1 MSQQPPDPG
10 PALADW
16 AAAALVFGASAA
28 VLVVELVAL
37 RLLAPYLGL
46 TMETST
52 LVIGTAL
59 VAIALG
65 ALYGGRAADS
75 VAPRRT
81 IAPLLALS
89 GAAVAITPFL
99 VRAAGE
105 NAPGLLFLV
114 AGVTIVVPGAL
125 LSAVT
130 PMVIKL
136 MLTTLTETGTVVG
149 RLSGIGT
156 IGAIFGTVVTGFVLI
171 SRVPVTGIMVG
182 LGLLLLI
189 GAVVVEIGVRRRP
202 PVHPL
207 VLILVGALASFVAPG
222 GCDAETKYHCA
233 EVSSDPS
240 RPGGRLLILDGLR
253 HSYVDVDDPTFLE
266 FSYVKALA
274 GIVEGSFEQGEALDA
289 YHVGGGGV
297 TFPRYLAETRPGT
310 RSVVSEI
317 DPGVVDVDTERLGL
331 ETGPALRVRIED
343 GRLGVRR
350 VADSSRDLV
359 VGDAFGG
366 VSVPWHLTTVE
377 YAEELRRVL
386 RPEGVYAVNIIDFH
400 PLGFARAELA
410 TLRRVFDH
418 VALAADAFTLSGN
431 GGGNLVAIASDSPI
445 DKRAIERGFEMQ
457 PLAWDVIDGDRLT
470 EWIGGASVLTD
481 DYAPVDQ
488 LLTPHQGG

>member
-1 MSQQPPDPG
+1 MDPG
-10 PALADW
+10 PALPAW

-59 VAIALG
+59 VAIAIG
-65 ALYGGRAADS
+65 ALYGGRAADR
-75 VAPRRT
+75 VPPRRT

-89 GAAVAITPFL
+89 GAAVAITPFAI
-99 VRAAGE
+99 RAAGE
-105 NAPGLLFLV
+105 HAPGLLFLA
-114 AGVTIVVPGAL
+114 AGLTIVVPGAL

-136 MLTTLTETGTVVG
+136 MLTTLTATGTVVG

-156 IGAIFGTVVTGFVLI
+156 VGAIFGTVVTGFVLI

-189 GAVVVEIGVRRRP
+189 AAIVVEIGVRRRP
-202 PVHPL
+202 PVLPV
-207 VLILVGALASFVAPG
+207 VLILVGALGAVVAPG

-233 EVSSDPS
+233 EVVSHPS
-240 RPGGRLLILDGLR
+240 RPGGRLLVLDGLR
-253 HSYVDVDDPTFLE
+253 HSYVDVGDPKFLE
-266 FSYVKALA
+266 FAYVKALA
-274 GIVEGSFEQGEALDA
+274 GVVDGSFEPKESLDA

-310 RSVVSEI
+310 RSLVSEI
-317 DPGVVDVDTERLGL
+317 DPGVVDLDTERLGL
-331 ETGPALRVRIED
+331 ETGPALRVRVED

-350 VADSSRDLV
+350 VPDSSRDLV

-366 VSVPWHLTTVE
+366 VSVPWHLTTIE
-377 YAEELRRVL
+377 YVDELRRVL

-418 VALAADAFTLSGN
+418 VALSADAFTLSGN

-445 DKRAIERGFEMQ
+445 DKDAIERGFEEQ
-457 PLAWDVIDGDRLT
+457 QLSWDVIDGDRLT
-470 EWIGGASVLTD
+470 EWIDGATVLTD

-488 LLTPHQGG
+488 LLTPHPGG

>member
-1 MSQQPPDPG
+1 MSQQPLDPG
-10 PALADW
+10 PALPEW

-59 VAIALG
+59 VAIAIG
-65 ALYGGRAADS
+65 ALYGGRAADR
-75 VAPRRT
+75 VPPRRM
-81 IAPLLALS
+81 ISPLLALS
-89 GAAVAITPFL
+89 GAAVAITPF
-99 VRAAGE
+99 VIRAAGE
-105 NAPGLLFLV
+105 HAPGLIFLA
-114 AGVTIVVPGAL
+114 AGLTIVVPGAL

-189 GAVVVEIGVRRRP
+189 AAIVVEIGVRRRP
-202 PVHPL
+202 PVLPV
-207 VLILVGALASFVAPG
+207 VLILVGALGAVVAPD

-233 EVSSDPS
+233 EVVSYPS
-240 RPGGRLLILDGLR
+240 RPGGRLLVLDGLR
-253 HSYVDVDDPTFLE
+253 HSYVDVDDPKFLE

-274 GIVEGSFEQGEALDA
+274 GVVDGSFEPEESLDA

-310 RSVVSEI
+310 RSLVSEI
-317 DPGVVDVDTERLGL
+317 DPGVVDLDTERLGL
-331 ETGPALRVRIED
+331 ETGPALRVRVED

-350 VADSSRDLV
+350 VPDSSRDLV

-366 VSVPWHLTTVE
+366 VSVPWHLTTIEYVE
-377 YAEELRRVL
+377 DLRRVL
-386 RPEGVYAVNIIDFH
+386 RPEGVYAVNIIDFQ

-418 VALAADAFTLSGN
+418 VALSADAFTLSGN

-445 DKRAIERGFEMQ
+445 DKSAIERGFEEQ
-457 PLAWDVIDGDRLT
+457 QLAWDVIDGDRLT
-470 EWIGGASVLTD
+470 EWIDGATVLTD

-488 LLTPHQGG
+488 LLTPHPGA